1 MSRKRIEFK
10 ILAGEVKSEP
20 IVIHSFIRGLILPK
34 NLSEKVL
41 NFFIRE
47 KDFEGV
53 SKTYPL
59 GFFNSS
65 GVFEKSEITVP
76 SNDAFKDEDNQ
87 DSNFISSILLYTD
100 LKSSKGNSLIIKIN
114 ESIAEDAIIY
124 VVTDHTL

>member
-1 MSRKRIEFK
+1 
-10 ILAGEVKSEP
+10 
-20 IVIHSFIRGLILPK
+20 LPK

-41 NFFIRE
+41 NFFIKE

-65 GVFEKSEITVP
+65 GAFEKSEVTVP
-76 SNDAFKDEDNQ
+76 SIDAFKDQ
-87 DSNFISSILLYTD
+87 DDQNSNFISSTLLYTD

-114 ESIAEDAIIY
+114 EPIGEDAVIY